1 MKTNTLLI
9 RTPEGI
15 VFALALAGPVT
26 RFFAWFVDILCLGVV
41 AQLLNSVIR
50 FLGLVSED
58 FATALGILIFFLAQ
72 IGYGIGCE
80 WWWRGQTLGK
90 RLLRLRVMD
99 AQGLQLQFS
108 QVAIR
113 NLLRFL
119 DGLPGPYLVG
129 GIACLVSQR
138 AQRLGDLAANTIVV
152 RHPLPSHPD
161 LEQLLAGKFNSLRA
175 HPHLEARLR
184 QRVSPAEATAALQA
198 IVRRDELE
206 PAARVQLFAELAAHF
221 KSLVEFPPDTTE
233 GITDEQYVRN
243 VADVLFRP
251 RGKAVPASA
260 SPPAEVSKRA

>member
-15 VFALALAGPVT
+15 VFTLALAGPVT
-26 RFFAWFVDILCLGVV
+26 RFCAWFVDILCLGVV
-41 AQLLNSVIR
+41 AQLLNSAIM
-50 FLGLVSED
+50 FLGVVSED
-58 FATALGILIFFLAQ
+58 FARAMGILIFFLAQ

-80 WWWRGQTLGK
+80 WLWRGQTLGK

-108 QVAIR
+108 QVVIR

-119 DGLPGPYLVG
+119 DALPGPYLVG
-129 GIACLVSQR
+129 GIACLASQR

-152 RHPLPSHPD
+152 RHPLPSQPD

-184 QRVSPAEATAALQA
+184 QRVSPPEASAALQA

-206 PAARVQLFAELAAHF
+206 PTARVQLFAELAAHF
-221 KSLVEFPPDTTE
+221 KSLVEFPPDCTE

-251 RGKAVPASA
+251 RGKSVPVPAQ
-260 SPPAEVSKRA
+260 P

>member
-15 VFALALAGPVT
+15 VFALPLAGPVT
-26 RFFAWFVDILCLGVV
+26 RFCAWFVDILCLLVV
-41 AQLLNSVIR
+41 AQLVNSLIR

-72 IGYGIGCE
+72 VGYGIGCE
-80 WWWRGQTLGK
+80 WLWRGQTLGK
-90 RLLRLRVMD
+90 RVLRLRVMD

-113 NLLRFL
+113 NLLRFV
-119 DGLPGPYLVG
+119 DALPGPYLVG
-129 GIACLVSQR
+129 GLACLVSQR

-152 RHPLPSHPD
+152 RHQQPSQPD

-184 QRVSPAEATAALQA
+184 QRVSPGEATAALQA
-198 IVRRDELE
+198 IVRRDELA
-206 PAARVQLFAELAAHF
+206 PAARVELFAELAAHF
-221 KSLVEFPPDTTE
+221 KSLVEFPPESVE
-233 GITDEQYVRN
+233 GIADEQYVRN

-251 RGKAVPASA
+251 RGKATGGGIAAA
-260 SPPAEVSKRA
+260 SP